1 MLSNCDINDEIMGK
15 VYNKCVKSIEHL
27 ELSIGGICLNEC
39 GLPQPNI
46 PEVELEENN
55 TDYLREEVMKITT
68 LSLPTTKNCLQTS
81 K

>member
-15 VYNKCVKSIEHL
+15 VYNKCVISIEHL

-39 GLPQPNI
+39 DI

-55 TDYLREEVMKITT
+55 TDYLREEIMKITT
-68 LSLPTTKNCLQTS
+68 LSLPTTKICLQTS